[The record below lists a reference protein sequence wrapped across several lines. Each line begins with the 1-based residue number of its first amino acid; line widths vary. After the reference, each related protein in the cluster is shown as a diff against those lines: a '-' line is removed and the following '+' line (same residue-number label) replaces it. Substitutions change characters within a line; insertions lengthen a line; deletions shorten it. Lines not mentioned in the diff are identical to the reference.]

1 MTTAIALTQAA
12 LRFWIAY
19 IGIIIF
25 GLAFCTQSKADDTLW
40 LSAGQSVT
48 NSNYPLLKSK
58 SWGVAQDLT
67 WRDWH
72 YRLGYLNEGHKEDEF
87 TLGKRDGIYAQWLGT
102 HWLTPRLATE
112 LSAGPYISATT
123 VSNPGQKGYAD
134 EYRLNA
140 LIGVGVKYRLSPTVK
155 VMGMWQ
161 RALWTKIE
169 GRYADTDIFSLWI
182 GYSPRAF

>member
-1 MTTAIALTQAA
+1 MKPTPAGY
-12 LRFWIAY
+12 FWIAY

-40 LSAGQSVT
+40 LSAGRSVT
-48 NSNYPLLKSK
+48 NSSYPLLKSK

-67 WRDWH
+67 WHDWH

-102 HWLTPRLATE
+102 HWLTPKLATE
-112 LSAGPYISATT
+112 LSVGPYISATT